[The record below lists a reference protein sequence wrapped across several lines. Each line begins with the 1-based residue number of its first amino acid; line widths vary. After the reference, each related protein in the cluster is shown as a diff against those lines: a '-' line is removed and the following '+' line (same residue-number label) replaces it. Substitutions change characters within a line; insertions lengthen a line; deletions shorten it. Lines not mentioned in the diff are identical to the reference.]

1 MQIAMYIYN
10 GVTALDVVG
19 PYEVLNKLPN
29 VNIMFV
35 AQEKGIVDTDSTFL
49 KFTATHSMQ
58 EVVAADILFV
68 PGATISFI
76 KEASNKNVIA
86 WINTIAANAT
96 YIFSVCSGAIILGAA
111 GLLTHKKATTHWA
124 VMNLLKEYKAI
135 PTTERVVVQDNI
147 IMAAGVS
154 AGIDGALLLAEK
166 IVGIDEAKKYQLM
179 IEYAPDPHIQ
189 SGSIHQATPETI
201 KAAKRELLHN
211 AQKGLHVLELL
222 KYAPL
227 LLKLK

>member
-1 MQIAMYIYN
+1 MQIAMYIYD

-35 AQEKGIVDTDSTFL
+35 AQEKGIVETDSKFL
-49 KFTATHSMQ
+49 KFTATHTMQ
-58 EVVAADILFV
+58 EVSTADILVV
-68 PGATISFI
+68 PGATINFI
-76 KEASNKNVIA
+76 KEASNKNVLA
-86 WINTIAANAT
+86 WIRTIAAHAT
-96 YIFSVCSGAIILGAA
+96 YIFSVCSGSIILGAA
-111 GLLTHKKATTHWA
+111 ELLAQKKATTHWA

-154 AGIDGALLLAEK
+154 AGIDGALLLVEK
-166 IVGIDEAKKYQLM
+166 IVGVDEAKKYQLM
-179 IEYAPDPHIQ
+179 IEYAPEPHLQ
-189 SGSIHQATPETI
+189 SGSIQQATPETI
-201 KAAKRELLHN
+201 KAAKRELLSS
-211 AQKGLHVLELL
+211 AQKELHVMDLL